1 MTRKARK
8 SNALNIGK
16 KIKIA
21 MLESGFTQ
29 TTFAKKLGLTQSAIS
44 KLLNGNNGA
53 AADTL
58 QKIAEITGRPVNY
71 FFDNSTDVKGNNN
84 VVGKNI
90 KVAPDVDLQK
100 DVKLLS
106 VQVELLNAKIKLL
119 EEEIKKMKRNNYLYD
134 ADNK

>member
-1 MTRKARK
+1 MTRKK
-8 SNALNIGK
+8 DEEFIK
-16 KIKIA
+16 KLKLA
-21 MLESGFTQ
+21 MLESGFNQ
-29 TTFAKKLGLTQSAIS
+29 VALAKKLGIKSASVSQWLTGKNSPAM
-44 KLLNGNNGA
+44 A
-53 AADTL
+53 TL
-58 QKIAEITGRPVNY
+58 KKVAKATGKPINY

-90 KVAPDVDLQK
+90 KVAADGDLQK

-134 ADNK
+134 AGKEG

>member
-1 MTRKARK
+1 MKKDNIVGEKIRKA
-8 SNALNIGK
+8 
-16 KIKIA
+16 IKDA
-21 MLESGFTQ
+21 
-29 TTFAKKLGLTQSAIS
+29 GLTQQ
-44 KLLNGNNGA
+44 KLADKLGITNPVINVWVTGKRNPRP
-53 AADTL
+53 DTL